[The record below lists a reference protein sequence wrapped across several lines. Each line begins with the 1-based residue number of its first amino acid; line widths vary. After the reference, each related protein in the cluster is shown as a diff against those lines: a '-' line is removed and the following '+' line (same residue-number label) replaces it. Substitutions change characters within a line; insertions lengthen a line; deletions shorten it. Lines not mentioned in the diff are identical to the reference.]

1 MAIKRPNI
9 SKPGIVKP
17 NMGKKAPVA
26 KPVVEVA
33 KEQVIE
39 QVEEQVEEN
48 EIEVSIEEEIEIPE
62 DMIETPSQVVEEP
75 KQEEVIAVEEV
86 IEEAVEESSAPKNEE
101 ELQAR
106 LKEAE
111 ECEVVENEEVIEES
125 VKEEKP
131 KKKSSRKKATKKEEK
146 SIEVKEEPIEV
157 KDYKAKPLVD
167 AMKEMIGITGCTTPE
182 WEATKAEIMEQVQ
195 GMHIDPD
202 STPAEMRYLIAEIDG
217 ALSQLKIFK
226 INADQ
231 QFNPL
236 LKHINYVSL
245 QAGSKGSNSEERKAN
260 AIRGLI
266 EYKANPD
273 DAEYTNLLDIQVFA
287 ENQIAF
293 YDEMIKILQDKKNML
308 ITFSGI
314 VKTETQLGGY

>member
-17 NMGKKAPVA
+17 NMGKKAPV
-26 KPVVEVA
+26 KPTVEEPKIVKEEVVEV
-33 KEQVIE
+33 V
-39 QVEEQVEEN
+39 VEKAEEVN
-48 EIEVSIEEEIEIPE
+48 EIEVP
-62 DMIETPSQVVEEP
+62 VEET
-75 KQEEVIAVEEV
+75 VEEV
-86 IEEAVEESSAPKNEE
+86 IEEEIEEEIEVPEDMIQTPPQIIEEEPQQEEAVAVEEVVE
-101 ELQAR
+101 
-106 LKEAE
+106 
-111 ECEVVENEEVIEES
+111 EVVEEL

-131 KKKSSRKKATKKEEK
+131 KKKSSRKKAAKKEEK
-146 SIEVKEEPIEV
+146 VVEAKEESIEI

-182 WEATKAEIMEQVQ
+182 WEQTKAEIMEQVQ

>member
-17 NMGKKAPVA
+17 NIGKKAPV
-26 KPVVEVA
+26 KPVVEEPKIV
-33 KEQVIE
+33 KEEV
-39 QVEEQVEEN
+39 VEVVVEKAEEAN
-48 EIEVSIEEEIEIPE
+48 EIEVPVEETVEEVIEEEIEVPE
-62 DMIETPSQVVEEP
+62 DMIQTPPQIIEEEP
-75 KQEEVIAVEEV
+75 KQQEEIVVVEEV
-86 IEEAVEESSAPKNEE
+86 IEEAVEEI
-101 ELQAR
+101 
-106 LKEAE
+106 
-111 ECEVVENEEVIEES
+111 IEEP

-131 KKKSSRKKATKKEEK
+131 KKKSSRKKAAKKEEK
-146 SIEVKEEPIEV
+146 VVEAKEEPIEV

-182 WEATKAEIMEQVQ
+182 WEQTKAEIMDQVQ

-314 VKTETQLGGY
+314 IKTETQLGGY

>member
-1 MAIKRPNI
+1 MAIKKPTIN
-9 SKPGIVKP
+9 KPGIVKP
-17 NMGKKAPVA
+17 SISKKAPVA
-26 KPVVEVA
+26 PAKVVKEEPAQVVEQ
-33 KEQVIE
+33 K
-39 QVEEQVEEN
+39 VEEPVQEVVEEN
-48 EIEVSIEEEIEIPE
+48 EIEVPVEEEIEIPADIVAVE
-62 DMIETPSQVVEEP
+62 EPVEEPAEEEPQEKLEEAEEEVVEEVVEEP
-75 KQEEVIAVEEV
+75 KE
-86 IEEAVEESSAPKNEE
+86 
-101 ELQAR
+101 
-106 LKEAE
+106 
-111 ECEVVENEEVIEES
+111 
-125 VKEEKP
+125 EEKP
-131 KKKSSRKKATKKEEK
+131 KKKSSSRKKSTAKKAEPKVEEK
-146 SIEVKEEPIEV
+146 QEPIN
-157 KDYKAKPLVD
+157 KADYKAKPLVD

-195 GMHIDPD
+195 GMQIDPD
-202 STPAEMRYLIAEIDG
+202 STPAEMRYLIADIDG
-217 ALSQLKIFK
+217 ALSQLKILK

-266 EYKANPD
+266 EYKSNPD
-273 DAEYTNLLDIQVFA
+273 DMEYTNLLDIQVFA

>member
-1 MAIKRPNI
+1 MAIKKPTIN
-9 SKPGIVKP
+9 KPGIVKP
-17 NMGKKAPVA
+17 TINKKAPSAPV
-26 KPVVEVA
+26 KVVKEEPVVEQVV
-33 KEQVIE
+33 EQVIGDA
-39 QVEEQVEEN
+39 VEEIIEEN
-48 EIEVSIEEEIEIPE
+48 EIEVPMDMIVQEESTSVEIVEEPAQEVVEESVQEVVEEQKEVVEEIPE
-62 DMIETPSQVVEEP
+62 DVVVEPEP
-75 KQEEVIAVEEV
+75 
-86 IEEAVEESSAPKNEE
+86 
-101 ELQAR
+101 
-106 LKEAE
+106 
-111 ECEVVENEEVIEES
+111 
-125 VKEEKP
+125 VKEQP
-131 KKKSSRKKATKKEEK
+131 KKKSSRKKSTKKAEEK
-146 SIEVKEEPIEV
+146 VEEQASISSES
-157 KDYKAKPLVD
+157 YQAKPLVD

-195 GMHIDPD
+195 GMQIDPD
-202 STPAEMRYLIAEIDG
+202 STPAEMRYLIADIDG
-217 ALSQLKIFK
+217 ALSQLKILK

-266 EYKANPD
+266 EYKSNPD
-273 DAEYTNLLDIQVFA
+273 DMEYTNLLDIQVFA

>member
-17 NMGKKAPVA
+17 NMGKKAPV
-26 KPVVEVA
+26 KP
-33 KEQVIE
+33 
-39 QVEEQVEEN
+39 
-48 EIEVSIEEEIEIPE
+48 
-62 DMIETPSQVVEEP
+62 VVEEP
-75 KQEEVIAVEEV
+75 KVVNEEVEVAVEKVEEVVNEIEVPIEEVVEEEIEVPEDMIQTPSQIIEEEESKQEEIVVEKAAVEEV
-86 IEEAVEESSAPKNEE
+86 IEE
-101 ELQAR
+101 
-106 LKEAE
+106 
-111 ECEVVENEEVIEES
+111 
-125 VKEEKP
+125 VKEEKVEEP
-131 KKKSSRKKATKKEEK
+131 KKKTSKKRSSKKAKKDEPAEE
-146 SIEVKEEPIEV
+146 IPEEANEQQII
-157 KDYKAKPLVD
+157 KDYKAKSLVD
-167 AMKEMIGITGCTTPE
+167 AMKSMIGITGCTTPE
-182 WEATKAEIMEQVQ
+182 WEQTKANIIEQVE

-202 STPAEMRYLIAEIDG
+202 STPAEMRYLIADIDA
-217 ALSQLKIFK
+217 ALSQLKIYK
-226 INADQ
+226 VNADQ

-245 QAGSKGSNSEERKAN
+245 QAGSKGANSEERKAN

-266 EYKANPD
+266 EYKVNPD
-273 DAEYTNLLDIQVFA
+273 DIEYTNLLDIQVFA

>member
-17 NMGKKAPVA
+17 NMGKKAPSKPTVEES
-26 KPVVEVA
+26 KLVKEDSVEVQEEVVNKIEVPVVE
-33 KEQVIE
+33 EE
-39 QVEEQVEEN
+39 VERPTD
-48 EIEVSIEEEIEIPE
+48 I
-62 DMIETPSQVVEEP
+62 VVEEV
-75 KQEEVIAVEEV
+75 KTIEEVEKVEEV
-86 IEEAVEESSAPKNEE
+86 LIESSAPESEE
-101 ELQAR
+101 ELQER
-106 LKEAE
+106 LKEAAQE
-111 ECEVVENEEVIEES
+111 EVVEEAKV
-125 VKEEKP
+125 EEKP
-131 KKKSSRKKATKKEEK
+131 KKKSSRKKAAKKEEK
-146 SIEVKEEPIEV
+146 IVESKEEPIEV

-167 AMKEMIGITGCTTPE
+167 AMKAMIGITGCTTPE
-182 WEATKAEIMEQVQ
+182 WEQTKANIIEQVE

-202 STPAEMRYLIAEIDG
+202 STPAEMRYLIADIDA
-217 ALSQLKIFK
+217 ALSQLKIYK

-245 QAGSKGSNSEERKAN
+245 QAGSRGANSEERKAN

-266 EYKANPD
+266 EYKTNPD
-273 DAEYTNLLDIQVFA
+273 DIEYTNLLDIQVFA

-293 YDEMIKILQDKKNML
+293 YDEMIKILVDKKNML

>member
-1 MAIKRPNI
+1 MAIKKPTIN
-9 SKPGIVKP
+9 KPGIVKP
-17 NMGKKAPVA
+17 SISKKAPVA
-26 KPVVEVA
+26 PVKVVKEEPAQVVEQ
-33 KEQVIE
+33 K
-39 QVEEQVEEN
+39 VEEPVQEVVEEN
-48 EIEVSIEEEIEIPE
+48 EIEVLIEEAVEEEIEIPADVVAVE
-62 DMIETPSQVVEEP
+62 EPIEEPAEEEPQEKLEEAEEEVVEEP
-75 KQEEVIAVEEV
+75 KE
-86 IEEAVEESSAPKNEE
+86 
-101 ELQAR
+101 
-106 LKEAE
+106 
-111 ECEVVENEEVIEES
+111 
-125 VKEEKP
+125 EEKP
-131 KKKSSRKKATKKEEK
+131 KKKSSSRKKSTAKKAEKAEPKIEEK
-146 SIEVKEEPIEV
+146 QEPIN
-157 KDYKAKPLVD
+157 KADYKAKPLVD

-195 GMHIDPD
+195 GMQIDPD
-202 STPAEMRYLIAEIDG
+202 STPAEMRYLIADIDG
-217 ALSQLKIFK
+217 ALSQLKILK

-266 EYKANPD
+266 EYKSNPD
-273 DAEYTNLLDIQVFA
+273 DMEYTNLLDIQVFA

>member
-17 NMGKKAPVA
+17 NMGKKAPV
-26 KPVVEVA
+26 KP
-33 KEQVIE
+33 
-39 QVEEQVEEN
+39 
-48 EIEVSIEEEIEIPE
+48 
-62 DMIETPSQVVEEP
+62 VVEEP
-75 KQEEVIAVEEV
+75 KVVNEEVVEVVVEKVEEIVNEIEVPVEETVEEV
-86 IEEAVEESSAPKNEE
+86 VEEEIEVPEDMIQTPPQIIEEETEAPKDIVIEE
-101 ELQAR
+101 VE
-106 LKEAE
+106 KIE
-111 ECEVVENEEVIEES
+111 EIAEEVIEES

-131 KKKSSRKKATKKEEK
+131 KKKSSRKKTAKKEEK
-146 SIEVKEEPIEV
+146 VVESKEEPIEV

-167 AMKEMIGITGCTTPE
+167 AMKSMIGITGCTTPE
-182 WEATKAEIMEQVQ
+182 WEQTKANIIEQVE

-202 STPAEMRYLIAEIDG
+202 STPAEMRYLIADIDA
-217 ALSQLKIFK
+217 ALSQLKIYK
-226 INADQ
+226 VNADQ

-245 QAGSKGSNSEERKAN
+245 QAGSKGANSEERKAN

-273 DAEYTNLLDIQVFA
+273 DIEYTNLLDIQVFA

>member
-17 NMGKKAPVA
+17 NLGKKAPV
-26 KPVVEVA
+26 KP
-33 KEQVIE
+33 
-39 QVEEQVEEN
+39 
-48 EIEVSIEEEIEIPE
+48 
-62 DMIETPSQVVEEP
+62 VVEEP
-75 KQEEVIAVEEV
+75 KVVNEEVEVAVEKVEEVVNEIEVPIEEVVEEEIEVPEDMIQTPSQIIEEEESKQEEIVVEEV
-86 IEEAVEESSAPKNEE
+86 IEE
-101 ELQAR
+101 
-106 LKEAE
+106 
-111 ECEVVENEEVIEES
+111 
-125 VKEEKP
+125 VKEEIVKEP
-131 KKKSSRKKATKKEEK
+131 KKKTSKKRSSKKAKKDEPAEE
-146 SIEVKEEPIEV
+146 IPEEANEQQII

-167 AMKEMIGITGCTTPE
+167 AMKSMIGITGCTTPE
-182 WEATKAEIMEQVQ
+182 WEQTKANIIEQVE

-202 STPAEMRYLIAEIDG
+202 STPAEMRYLIADIDA
-217 ALSQLKIFK
+217 ALSQLKIYK
-226 INADQ
+226 VNADQ

-245 QAGSKGSNSEERKAN
+245 QAGSKGANSEERKAN

-266 EYKANPD
+266 EYKVNPD
-273 DAEYTNLLDIQVFA
+273 DIEYTNLLDIQVFA

>member
-17 NMGKKAPVA
+17 NMGKKAPV
-26 KPVVEVA
+26 KP
-33 KEQVIE
+33 
-39 QVEEQVEEN
+39 
-48 EIEVSIEEEIEIPE
+48 
-62 DMIETPSQVVEEP
+62 VVEEP
-75 KQEEVIAVEEV
+75 KVVNEEVVNEIEVPIEEVVEEEIEVPEDMIQTPSQIIEEEESKQEEIVVEKAAVEEV
-86 IEEAVEESSAPKNEE
+86 IEE
-101 ELQAR
+101 
-106 LKEAE
+106 
-111 ECEVVENEEVIEES
+111 
-125 VKEEKP
+125 VKEEKVEEP
-131 KKKSSRKKATKKEEK
+131 KKKTSKKRSSKKAKKDEPAEE
-146 SIEVKEEPIEV
+146 IPEEANEQQII

-167 AMKEMIGITGCTTPE
+167 AMKSMIGITGCTTPE
-182 WEATKAEIMEQVQ
+182 WEQTKANIIEQVE

-202 STPAEMRYLIAEIDG
+202 STPAEMRYLIADIDA
-217 ALSQLKIFK
+217 ALSQLKIYK
-226 INADQ
+226 VNADQ

-245 QAGSKGSNSEERKAN
+245 QAGSKGANSEERKAN

-266 EYKANPD
+266 EYKVNPD
-273 DAEYTNLLDIQVFA
+273 DIEYTNLLDIQVFA

>member
-17 NMGKKAPVA
+17 NMGKKAPV
-26 KPVVEVA
+26 KPVVEEPKVVN
-33 KEQVIE
+33 EEV
-39 QVEEQVEEN
+39 VEVVVEKTEEVVN
-48 EIEVSIEEEIEIPE
+48 EIEVPVEEIIEEEIEVPE
-62 DMIETPSQVVEEP
+62 DMIQTPPQIIEEEP
-75 KQEEVIAVEEV
+75 KQEEKVIEEVEEIVEEV
-86 IEEAVEESSAPKNEE
+86 IEEP
-101 ELQAR
+101 
-106 LKEAE
+106 
-111 ECEVVENEEVIEES
+111 

-131 KKKSSRKKATKKEEK
+131 KKKSSRKKAAKKEEK
-146 SIEVKEEPIEV
+146 VVEPKEEPIEV

-167 AMKEMIGITGCTTPE
+167 AMKSMIGITGCTTPE
-182 WEATKAEIMEQVQ
+182 WEQTKANIIEQVE

-202 STPAEMRYLIAEIDG
+202 STPAEMRYLIADIDA
-217 ALSQLKIFK
+217 ALSQLKIYK

-245 QAGSKGSNSEERKAN
+245 QAGSKGANSEERKAN

-266 EYKANPD
+266 EYKTNPD
-273 DAEYTNLLDIQVFA
+273 DTEYTNLLDIQVFA

>member
-17 NMGKKAPVA
+17 NMGKKAPV
-26 KPVVEVA
+26 KP
-33 KEQVIE
+33 
-39 QVEEQVEEN
+39 
-48 EIEVSIEEEIEIPE
+48 
-62 DMIETPSQVVEEP
+62 VVEEP
-75 KQEEVIAVEEV
+75 KVVNEEVVEVVVEKTEEVVNEIEIPIEEVVEEEIEVPEDMIQTPPQIIEEEESKQEEIVVEEAAVEEV
-86 IEEAVEESSAPKNEE
+86 IEE
-101 ELQAR
+101 
-106 LKEAE
+106 
-111 ECEVVENEEVIEES
+111 
-125 VKEEKP
+125 VKEEIVEEP
-131 KKKSSRKKATKKEEK
+131 KKKTSKKRSSKKAKKDEPAEEI
-146 SIEVKEEPIEV
+146 SEEANEQQII

-167 AMKEMIGITGCTTPE
+167 AMKSMIGITGCTTPE
-182 WEATKAEIMEQVQ
+182 WEQTKANIIEQVE

-202 STPAEMRYLIAEIDG
+202 STPAEMRYLIADIDA
-217 ALSQLKIFK
+217 ALSQLKIYK
-226 INADQ
+226 VNADQ

-245 QAGSKGSNSEERKAN
+245 QAGSKGANSEERKAN

-273 DAEYTNLLDIQVFA
+273 DIEYTNLLDIQVFA

>member
-1 MAIKRPNI
+1 MSVKVSVICFKSKVLANGEHPIVLRITEKKKRITKSLGI
-9 SKPGIVKP
+9 SVKAQHWDF
-17 NMGKKAPVA
+17 KK
-26 KPVVEVA
+26 
-33 KEQVIE
+33 
-39 QVEEQVEEN
+39 
-48 EIEVSIEEEIEIPE
+48 
-62 DMIETPSQVVEEP
+62 EEP
-75 KQEEVIAVEEV
+75 KQEEAVVVEEKVEEV
-86 IEEAVEESSAPKNEE
+86 VEE
-101 ELQAR
+101 
-106 LKEAE
+106 
-111 ECEVVENEEVIEES
+111 VV
-125 VKEEKP
+125 EEKP
-131 KKKSSRKKATKKEEK
+131 KKKTSSRKKSTAKKAEPKAE
-146 SIEVKEEPIEV
+146 EVKTEPISKE
-157 KDYKAKPLVD
+157 DYKAKPLVD

-182 WEATKAEIMEQVQ
+182 WEQTKAEIMEQVQ

-266 EYKANPD
+266 EYKSNPD
-273 DAEYTNLLDIQVFA
+273 DTEYTNLLDIQVFA

>member
-17 NMGKKAPVA
+17 NMGKKAPV
-26 KPVVEVA
+26 KP
-33 KEQVIE
+33 
-39 QVEEQVEEN
+39 
-48 EIEVSIEEEIEIPE
+48 
-62 DMIETPSQVVEEP
+62 VVEEP
-75 KQEEVIAVEEV
+75 KVVNEEVVEVVVEKTEEVVNEIEIPIEEVVEEEIEVPEDMIQTPPQIIEKEESKQEEIVVEEAAVEEV
-86 IEEAVEESSAPKNEE
+86 IEE
-101 ELQAR
+101 
-106 LKEAE
+106 
-111 ECEVVENEEVIEES
+111 
-125 VKEEKP
+125 VKEEIIEEP
-131 KKKSSRKKATKKEEK
+131 KKKTSKKRSSKKAKKDEPAEE
-146 SIEVKEEPIEV
+146 IPEEANEQQTI

-167 AMKEMIGITGCTTPE
+167 AMKSMIGITGCTTPE
-182 WEATKAEIMEQVQ
+182 WEQTKANIIEQVE

-202 STPAEMRYLIAEIDG
+202 STPAEMRYLIADIDA
-217 ALSQLKIFK
+217 ALSQLKIYK

-273 DAEYTNLLDIQVFA
+273 DIEYTNLLDIQVFA

>member
-1 MAIKRPNI
+1 MAIKKPTIN
-9 SKPGIVKP
+9 KPGIVKP
-17 NMGKKAPVA
+17 SISKKAPVA
-26 KPVVEVA
+26 PVKVVKEEPAQVVEQ
-33 KEQVIE
+33 K
-39 QVEEQVEEN
+39 VEEPVQEVVEEN
-48 EIEVSIEEEIEIPE
+48 EIEVLIEEAVEEEIEIPADVVAVE
-62 DMIETPSQVVEEP
+62 EPVEEEPQEKLEEAEEEVVEEP
-75 KQEEVIAVEEV
+75 KE
-86 IEEAVEESSAPKNEE
+86 
-101 ELQAR
+101 
-106 LKEAE
+106 
-111 ECEVVENEEVIEES
+111 
-125 VKEEKP
+125 EEKP
-131 KKKSSRKKATKKEEK
+131 KKKSSSRKKSTAKKAEKVEPKIEEK
-146 SIEVKEEPIEV
+146 QEPIN
-157 KDYKAKPLVD
+157 KADYKAKPLVD

-195 GMHIDPD
+195 GMQIDPD
-202 STPAEMRYLIAEIDG
+202 STPAEMRYLIADIDG
-217 ALSQLKIFK
+217 ALSQLKILK

-266 EYKANPD
+266 EYKSNPD
-273 DAEYTNLLDIQVFA
+273 DMEYTNLLDIQVFA

-314 VKTETQLGGY
+314 VKTETQLGSY

>member
-1 MAIKRPNI
+1 MAIKKPTIN
-9 SKPGIVKP
+9 KPGIVKP
-17 NMGKKAPVA
+17 SISKKAPVA
-26 KPVVEVA
+26 PVKVVKEEPAQVVEQ
-33 KEQVIE
+33 K
-39 QVEEQVEEN
+39 VEEPIQEVVEEN
-48 EIEVSIEEEIEIPE
+48 EIEVPVEEEIEIPT
-62 DMIETPSQVVEEP
+62 DIVVEEV
-75 KQEEVIAVEEV
+75 KTIEEVEKVEEV
-86 IEEAVEESSAPKNEE
+86 LIESSAPESEE
-101 ELQAR
+101 ELQER
-106 LKEAE
+106 LEEAAQQ
-111 ECEVVENEEVIEES
+111 EVVEEAKV
-125 VKEEKP
+125 EEKP
-131 KKKSSRKKATKKEEK
+131 KKKSSSRKKAAKKEEK
-146 SIEVKEEPIEV
+146 VEPKVEQEPIN
-157 KDYKAKPLVD
+157 KADYKAKPLVD

-195 GMHIDPD
+195 GMQIDPD
-202 STPAEMRYLIAEIDG
+202 STPAEMRYLIADIDG
-217 ALSQLKIFK
+217 ALSQLKILK

-266 EYKANPD
+266 EYKSNPD
-273 DAEYTNLLDIQVFA
+273 DMEYTNLLDIQVFA

-314 VKTETQLGGY
+314 VKTETQLGSY

>member
-17 NMGKKAPVA
+17 NMGKKAPV
-26 KPVVEVA
+26 KPTVEEPKVVNEEVVEVVVE
-33 KEQVIE
+33 K
-39 QVEEQVEEN
+39 VEEVVN
-48 EIEVSIEEEIEIPE
+48 EIEVPVEEEIEEEIEVPE
-62 DMIETPSQVVEEP
+62 DMIQTSPQIIEEEP
-75 KQEEVIAVEEV
+75 KQEEIVVEE
-86 IEEAVEESSAPKNEE
+86 
-101 ELQAR
+101 
-106 LKEAE
+106 
-111 ECEVVENEEVIEES
+111 EVVEEIAEEAIEEP

-146 SIEVKEEPIEV
+146 VVEDKEESVEV

-167 AMKEMIGITGCTTPE
+167 AMKSMIGITGCTTPE
-182 WEATKAEIMEQVQ
+182 WEQTKANIIEQVE

-202 STPAEMRYLIAEIDG
+202 STPAEMRYLIADIDA
-217 ALSQLKIFK
+217 ALSQLKIYK
-226 INADQ
+226 VNADQ

-273 DAEYTNLLDIQVFA
+273 DTEYTNLLDIQVFA

-314 VKTETQLGGY
+314 VKTETQLGSY

>member
-1 MAIKRPNI
+1 MAIKRPTI

-17 NMGKKAPVA
+17 NMGKKAPS
-26 KPVVEVA
+26 KPAVEESKLVKEEPVEV
-33 KEQVIE
+33 Q
-39 QVEEQVEEN
+39 EEVVN
-48 EIEVSIEEEIEIPE
+48 EIEVPVEEIEIPE
-62 DMIETPSQVVEEP
+62 DMIQTPPQIMSEEPQQQEEIVIKEVIGEAVEEVVEEP
-75 KQEEVIAVEEV
+75 KEEI
-86 IEEAVEESSAPKNEE
+86 
-101 ELQAR
+101 
-106 LKEAE
+106 KE
-111 ECEVVENEEVIEES
+111 EVVEE
-125 VKEEKP
+125 P
-131 KKKSSRKKATKKEEK
+131 KKKSSKKRSSKKTKKEE
-146 SIEVKEEPIEV
+146 VVEEKVEQIAVE
-157 KDYKAKPLVD
+157 DYKAKPLVD
-167 AMKEMIGITGCTTPE
+167 AMKAMIGITGCTTPE
-182 WEATKAEIMEQVQ
+182 WEQTKANIIEQVE

-202 STPAEMRYLIAEIDG
+202 STPAEMRYLIADIDA
-217 ALSQLKIFK
+217 ALSQLKIYK

-266 EYKANPD
+266 EYKINPD
-273 DAEYTNLLDIQVFA
+273 DTEYTNLLDIQVFA